1 MSGDDSR
8 IPVFLLTGFLGS
20 GKTTLLNDILAAPDL
35 QDTAVVIN
43 EFGEV
48 GIDHLIVGTIDGET
62 VLLRNGCVCCALRD
76 DLKETLQGLHGQM
89 ARGDVPPFRRVVV
102 ETTGLADPVPIL
114 HTLIADPMLRHQFRH
129 AQTIVTVDAVHG
141 AGQLARHAES
151 VRQAAVADRLV
162 LTKADIASDGQAEAT
177 RRAVRR
183 VNAGAPLEVR
193 DPGGAIADLL
203 AVPDGAAETALRDT
217 AAWLAGFGALAPAHD
232 YDDRDHGHAH
242 GHHAHAHDHDVRVR
256 SLSLSLDERL
266 DWTAFGVWL
275 SALLHRHGERI
286 LRVKGILDVSDVE
299 GPVVLQAVESLTHP
313 PVHLPAW
320 PPGPRGS
327 RLVFITKDLDPEA
340 IRRSLHVFLAAA
352 ASRSDAGEAAA

>member
-1 MSGDDSR
+1 MEDDRR

-20 GKTTLLNDILAAPDL
+20 GKTTLLNDILHAPDL

-43 EFGEV
+43 EFGEI
-48 GIDHLIVGTIDGET
+48 GIDHLIVGTVDGET

-76 DLKETLQGLHGQM
+76 DLKQTLEGLREQM
-89 ARGDVPPFRRVVV
+89 ARGEIPAFSRVVV

-129 AQTIVTVDAVHG
+129 ARTIVTVDAVHG
-141 AGQLARHAES
+141 AGQLARHGES

-162 LTKADIASDGQAEAT
+162 LTKADIATRAQAAAT

-183 VNAGAPLEVR
+183 INPGARLEARDAAGVI
-193 DPGGAIADLL
+193 GDLL
-203 AVPDGAAETALRDT
+203 AVPAAEAESTFRDT
-217 AAWLAGFGALAPAHD
+217 EAWLAGFEAVPVDHD
-232 YDDRDHGHAH
+232 HR
-242 GHHAHAHDHDVRVR
+242 AHAHHDHDHGAVVR

-266 DWTAFGVWL
+266 DWNAFGVWL

-286 LRVKGILDVSDVE
+286 LRVKGILDVSAVE

-320 PPGPRGS
+320 PAGSRGS
-327 RLVFITKDLDPEA
+327 RLVFITKDLDPEE
-340 IRRSLHVFLAAA
+340 IRRSLTVFLAAA
-352 ASRSDAGEAAA
+352 ARLKDAGAAAA